1 MKKFF
6 LCLILYPVLLF
17 SQQNPTSGEK
27 ELNALIVKC
36 DTLLNSNNYKQLITV
51 ASKGI
56 EKAKNNPYFLA
67 RFNYFKA
74 YGYEYDNNLYEKAV
88 PYYEK
93 SLVYSKKG
101 HHLKEETLALM
112 RLNYLYYS
120 TKQFS
125 KRDQLIDYIKKVLDT
140 TKSIYTQ
147 GILNGS
153 LGEYYLDQAAYEKFI
168 GYKLKAIDYR
178 KQFPK
183 DDARNLVNIGISY
196 SQIASAYI
204 KMKQYKKGI
213 EYSGYAK
220 PYLKTSD
227 NATAFLYNDY
237 IKCYVEL
244 QNLDSIK
251 KYYNAIHKLVSQNE
265 PLHLNISSANRYM
278 AEYFI
283 AKNQI
288 NTASKYADNAVLY
301 ALKSNDE
308 EILMEANISKGKL
321 EFAQKKYPEAIKTL
335 NSASIY
341 AYEFD
346 KESFI
351 TINKKL
357 SQCYE
362 ALGDWQ
368 KAYKYHTIYSQSNEA
383 MLTESAKQSIANA
396 EAKYQNQYKQEKINT
411 LSTENKLKNLQIE
424 NTRKQQIYLGI
435 GLVLLVIIAGLLFKQ
450 SRNRRKTNEKLQ
462 LLNQEL
468 DQANKTKALFFSI
481 LNHDLRSPI
490 ANLIHFLHLLHDSPE
505 LFDEEN
511 KIRLQHKTLAGAEN
525 LLASMEDILLWSKGQ
540 MENFKPHLKN
550 VNIDSLFQDTRN
562 HFSSIENI
570 EMVFENPENI
580 QLNTDE
586 DYLKTII
593 RNLTGNAIKA
603 CEKTENPIIIWKSWQ
618 ENNQT
623 FLTISDN
630 GPGGTEAQFKALYDE
645 KEVAGIK
652 TGLGLHLIRD
662 LAKAIDGTIT
672 VESKLNNGTTFKL
685 RFS

>member
-1 MKKFF
+1 MKNLF
-6 LCLILYPVLLF
+6 LCLIFYPVLLF
-17 SQQNPTSGEK
+17 SQQSPISAEK
-27 ELNALIVKC
+27 ELSELIVKC
-36 DTLLNSNNYKQLITV
+36 DTLLNSNNYKQLIVV
-51 ASKGI
+51 ATKGI
-56 EKAKNNPYFLA
+56 EKAKNKHYFLS

-93 SLVYSKKG
+93 SLDYSKKG
-101 HHLKEETLALM
+101 RHLKEETLALM

-168 GYKLKAIDYR
+168 GYKLKAIEYR
-178 KQFPK
+178 KKFPK

-213 EYSGYAK
+213 EYSGYAQ

-244 QNLDSIK
+244 ENLDSIK
-251 KYYNAIHKLVSQNE
+251 KYYNGIHKLVSQNE

-288 NTASKYADNAVLY
+288 NTASNYADKAVLY

-335 NSASIY
+335 NSASTY

-368 KAYKYHTIYSQSNEA
+368 NAYKYHTIYSQSNEV
-383 MLTESAKQSIANA
+383 MLTESGKQSIANA

-435 GLVLLVIIAGLLFKQ
+435 GFVLLVVIAGLLFKQ
-450 SRNRRKTNEKLQ
+450 SRNRRKSNEKLQ

-490 ANLIHFLHLLHDSPE
+490 ANLIHFLHLQHESPE
-505 LFDEEN
+505 LLDEES
-511 KIRLQHKTLAGAEN
+511 KVRLQYKTLSGAEN
-525 LLASMEDILLWSKGQ
+525 LLTSMEDILLWSKGQ
-540 MENFKPHLKN
+540 MENFQPHLKN
-550 VNIDSLFQDTRN
+550 VTIHSLFEDTKT

-603 CEKTENPIIIWKSWQ
+603 CEKIENPIIIWKSWQ
-618 ENNQT
+618 QNSQT

-630 GPGGTEAQFKALYDE
+630 GPGGTEGQFKALYDE
-645 KEVAGIK
+645 KEVSGIK

-662 LAKAIDGTIT
+662 LGKAIDCTVT
-672 VESKLNNGTTFKL
+672 VESKLNSGTTFKL
-685 RFS
+685 TF